1 MRGPCDPQAHAK
13 RALDL
18 GLAVEKFEELAE
30 YAREWGNR
38 PLLAHA
44 ERARADFSER
54 LQLLEEHTKS
64 VSVVGL

>member
-1 MRGPCDPQAHAK
+1 
-13 RALDL
+13 LDL